1 MDGIDQ
7 ADGQQPAQKVKITS
21 KELAAKFSTKREVY
35 SFLTIDCKA
44 YLPDYSTLTI
54 VSARCL
60 QHRPIQ
66 SVLTSGIFLQYFLK
80 DLIAG
85 RKRFLKDHECRHLQ
99 VPQYKSLSLDKLALF
114 INGYPEVH
122 WYYPDNQEMRKLPKQ
137 WITNV
142 AYAILGD
149 TFSGWVKEQ
158 IEERNS
164 KVALKGN
171 LHVELDPEVHAAF
184 MASTAV
190 SRKCLPSISTVQRS
204 LLPVDKKS
212 LRLSVNLP
220 VVPVLIHGLTSLI
233 SR

>member
-1 MDGIDQ
+1 MPILEGYG
-7 ADGQQPAQKVKITS
+7 AVV
-21 KELAAKFSTKREVY
+21 ELLPPLPVFVRSLHAFSR
-35 SFLTIDCKA
+35 
-44 YLPDYSTLTI
+44 
-54 VSARCL
+54 
-60 QHRPIQ
+60 
-66 SVLTSGIFLQYFLK
+66 
-80 DLIAG
+80 G
-85 RKRFLKDHECRHLQ
+85 RRLSRILFHECRHLQ

-122 WYYPDNQEMRKLPKQ
+122 WYYPDNQKMRKLPKQ

-149 TFSGWVKEQ
+149 TFFGWVKEQ

-190 SRKCLPSISTVQRS
+190 SRKCLPSISTVQKSILPMDLNSSR
-204 LLPVDKKS
+204 LPV
-212 LRLSVNLP
+212 N
-220 VVPVLIHGLTSLI
+220 
-233 SR
+233 